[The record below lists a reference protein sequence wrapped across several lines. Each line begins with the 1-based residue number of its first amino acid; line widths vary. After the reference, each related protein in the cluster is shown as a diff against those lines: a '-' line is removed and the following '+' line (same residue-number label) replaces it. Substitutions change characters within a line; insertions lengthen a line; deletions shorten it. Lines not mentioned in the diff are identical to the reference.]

1 MRFDLNVTDII
12 YIDEYY
18 SNYVAN
24 VGTIDALMDYV
35 QNVMEY
41 KYEEDHPLFALLT
54 YPTKSIVNSIVGIAA
69 SIGGLCAPDQINVA
83 NGDLGK
89 GTRSCITEFI
99 GNSTDWPY
107 EVNDESIEHTS
118 RVSLSV
124 SRCLKITEKVSFNIA
139 SGANY
144 VYILSGQKFIKNAK
158 KSQFGEFL
166 KT

>member
-1 MRFDLNVTDII
+1 MAKYYYRSDFKEVDPYLRFDLNVTDII

-54 YPTKSIVNSIVGIAA
+54 YPTKSVVNSIVGIAA
-69 SIGGLCAPDQINVA
+69 SIGGLCAPDEINVA

-118 RVSLSV
+118 RVSFVTVFENHRKSIIQKCER
-124 SRCLKITEKVSFNIA
+124 SE
-139 SGANY
+139 AN
-144 VYILSGQKFIKNAK
+144 FT
-158 KSQFGEFL
+158 F
-166 KT
+166 

>member
-1 MRFDLNVTDII
+1 M
-12 YIDEYY
+12 
-18 SNYVAN
+18 AN

-69 SIGGLCAPDQINVA
+69 SVGGLCAPDQINVA

-118 RVSLSV
+118 RVSFVTVFENDRKSLIQHCERSKP
-124 SRCLKITEKVSFNIA
+124 SLHFEWTKID
-139 SGANY
+139 
-144 VYILSGQKFIKNAK
+144 
-158 KSQFGEFL
+158 
-166 KT
+166 

>member
-1 MRFDLNVTDII
+1 M
-12 YIDEYY
+12 
-18 SNYVAN
+18 AN

-69 SIGGLCAPDQINVA
+69 SVGGLCAPDQINVA

-118 RVSLSV
+118 RVSFVTVFENDRKSLIQHCEQNELRLHFEWS
-124 SRCLKITEKVSFNIA
+124 KVH
-139 SGANY
+139 
-144 VYILSGQKFIKNAK
+144 
-158 KSQFGEFL
+158 
-166 KT
+166 

>member
-1 MRFDLNVTDII
+1 M
-12 YIDEYY
+12 
-18 SNYVAN
+18 AN

-54 YPTKSIVNSIVGIAA
+54 YPTKSICIVNSIVGIAA
-69 SIGGLCAPDQINVA
+69 SVGGLCAPDQINVA

-124 SRCLKITEKVSFNIA
+124 SRCLKITEKVSFNIVSA
-139 SGANY
+139 A
-144 VYILSGQKFIKNAK
+144 KFT
-158 KSQFGEFL
+158 F
-166 KT
+166 

>member
-1 MRFDLNVTDII
+1 M
-12 YIDEYY
+12 
-18 SNYVAN
+18 AN

-69 SIGGLCAPDQINVA
+69 SIGGLCAPDEINVA

-124 SRCLKITEKVSFNIA
+124 SRCLKITEKVSFNIVSA
-139 SGANY
+139 ANY
-144 VYILSGQKFIKNAK
+144 VYIFIKNAK
-158 KSQFGEFL
+158 NAQFGEFL

>member
-1 MRFDLNVTDII
+1 M
-12 YIDEYY
+12 
-18 SNYVAN
+18 AN

-41 KYEEDHPLFALLT
+41 KYEEDRPLFALLT

-118 RVSLSV
+118 RVSFVTVFENHRKSL
-124 SRCLKITEKVSFNIA
+124 IQNYD
-139 SGANY
+139 Y

-158 KSQFGEFL
+158 NGPFWRVIHTL
-166 KT
+166 KYSRVPI